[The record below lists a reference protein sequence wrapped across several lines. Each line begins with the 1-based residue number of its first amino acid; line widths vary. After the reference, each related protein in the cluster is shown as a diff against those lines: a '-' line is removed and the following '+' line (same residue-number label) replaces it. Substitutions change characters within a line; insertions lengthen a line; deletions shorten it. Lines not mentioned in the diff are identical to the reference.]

1 METSELLQVLSP
13 EGLRL
18 LDALPAYGT
27 KNDLLR
33 TVAELRAAGHSPE
46 LVAAVLTQSKLR
58 TKGAAK
64 FGPFASR
71 MLFTE
76 AGLEQATR
84 LSVAALHAGRFQ
96 QAGIR
101 HVTDLGCG
109 IGADSMAIAALDIE
123 VTAVER
129 DEVTAAIAAYNLAP
143 WATASVVIADA
154 QAHDIADGG
163 VFLDPARRTSGHS
176 NTSRL
181 GDPADW
187 SPPLDFA
194 FGLAAGRAGGVAE
207 DVAPSRSGSDASG
220 LAEGVSLARSG
231 SEAVGVKLGPGID
244 RDLIPAEAEAQWVSV
259 DREVVEVGAWFGP
272 LARPGIRRSALVI
285 GEHGTAELHAG
296 ADAEDA
302 ELGTLGEYVYE
313 PDGAVIR
320 ARLIGDLARSLNA
333 TMVSPGIAYVSSDA
347 AVATPFARA
356 FRVIASFAWDERVL
370 RRELAARGIGTLEI
384 KKRGVDVDP
393 AQLRK
398 KLSLKGAESATL
410 IVTRIAGRHTALLVD
425 RV

>member
-58 TKGAAK
+58 TKGATK

-143 WATASVVIADA
+143 WATASVVNADA

-194 FGLAAGRAGGVAE
+194 FGLAAGRAVGVPE
-207 DVAPSRSGSDASG
+207 DVA
-220 LAEGVSLARSG
+220 LARSG

-259 DREVVEVGAWFGP
+259 DREVVEVGVWFGP
-272 LARPGIRRSALVI
+272 LARPSIRRSALVI

>member
-27 KNDLLR
+27 KDDLLR

-109 IGADSMAIAALDIE
+109 IGADSLAIAALDIE

-143 WATASVVIADA
+143 WSTATVVNADA

-163 VFLDPARRTSGHS
+163 VFLDPARRTPGHS

-181 GDPADW
+181 HNPADW

-194 FGLAAGRAGGVAE
+194 FGLAA
-207 DVAPSRSGSDASG
+207 SR
-220 LAEGVSLARSG
+220 
-231 SEAVGVKLGPGID
+231 AVGVKLGPGVD